1 MKNKITYILSSTLL
15 VAILCQLVLS
25 STKYFFSDENSEEK
39 TEINFDD
46 IFDDEFQEDDFCYFD
61 WLITHSNDSKLVNSS
76 HNSSIYLLFKYSTVN
91 LSIPVP
97 PPEQIV

>member
-1 MKNKITYILSSTLL
+1 VS
-15 VAILCQLVLS
+15 ILCQLVLS
-25 STKYFFSDENSEEK
+25 STKFFFSDENSEEK
-39 TEINFDD
+39 TEMNFDD

-61 WLITHSNDSKLVNSS
+61 WLITYSNDSVLVNSKQ
-76 HNSSIYLLFKYSTVN
+76 NLSIFLLFKYLTVD